1 MDIQNKDLGKA
12 IITIAENNVYD
23 SQKNLLN
30 VLRLLNITDMFTLA
44 SKMFLLIHPLRG
56 NLMMDIG
63 LTMKS
68 KLIVPSLVLLLLVLK
83 INLLLQQAVLI
94 QIRTP
99 VEDNWKAA
107 PYNGDDNLWYSV
119 RRFNENVDIQ
129 DKTWSEP
136 TLGSYDID
144 SLVEI
149 LKDRISII
157 IE

>member
-12 IITIAENNVYD
+12 IITVAENNVYD
-23 SQKNLLN
+23 SQKLMN
-30 VLRLLNITDMFTLA
+30 VLRLLNITGMFTLA

-63 LTMKS
+63 LTMKL

-99 VEDNWKAA
+99 
-107 PYNGDDNLWYSV
+107 
-119 RRFNENVDIQ
+119 
-129 DKTWSEP
+129 
-136 TLGSYDID
+136 
-144 SLVEI
+144 
-149 LKDRISII
+149 
-157 IE
+157 